1 MPVNLIY
8 TIEGDTQGEKSTTS
22 LSLFD
27 GNLLD
32 SLQKFAVA
40 FATILNSA
48 IMGKILD
55 AFLVFDVD
63 ISGLTGNTL
72 SDASDVEEV
81 AAFEFGTAEN
91 NRIKLNIPG
100 LQEAK
105 VIADTH
111 ELDTADT
118 DVAAIIAMMEDGLA
132 VTGGT
137 IEPCDIGEDDIV
149 DTFFAREQF
158 RNSGSRRKA

>member
-22 LSLFD
+22 LTLWD

-32 SLQKFAVA
+32 SLQKFGVA
-40 FATILNSA
+40 FATILNNA

-72 SDASDVEEV
+72 SDASDVEEIG
-81 AAFEFGTAEN
+81 AFEFGTAEN
-91 NRIKLNIPG
+91 NRIKLNLPG

-111 ELDTADT
+111 ELDTADS
-118 DVAAIIAMMEDGLA
+118 DIAAIIAMMEDGLS

-137 IEPCDIGEDDIV
+137 IEPCDIGGDDIV